1 LSIFKDSKKRGVKK
15 IRFSN
20 FFAII
25 YMVLPHQN
33 RGILM
38 RHNSQSSHDPNILIK
53 LKNKKLIEEN

>member
-1 LSIFKDSKKRGVKK
+1 
-15 IRFSN
+15 
-20 FFAII
+20 
-25 YMVLPHQN
+25 MVLPHQN